1 MNERFPAAAAVAHEL
16 PLGAFVLDMAVGEL
30 RGVDRLPV
38 PLRPQ
43 ALELLLLLGRRHGEV
58 VTKDELMHHLWGDAE
73 VGETSLSQA
82 VVDARRALGDSAH
95 RMLRNVA
102 RRGYLLAVSPDAR
115 EAPPLSIAV
124 LPIDMEGDARGL
136 DWLADALH
144 GDLIAELAGMP
155 GSLLIAS
162 ETMRSFRQRPLDAR
176 QVARELRVRHVVRV
190 GLRPL
195 GEQLQLNVELIDGRS
210 GELQHA
216 ERVIGERAD
225 LPAKLLMLA
234 VRIER
239 QLSRAVIQTTVLQR
253 SRLAPAEV
261 QADDLAMRAV
271 ALSQRQIDA
280 DSMAQMVQMLEQAVA
295 MDPDCVRA
303 WGMLA
308 FVLMHQRLNGWA
320 ADADGTTTA
329 PRIEAIVARMDR
341 LAPDGP
347 MAHQARM
354 ILAHER
360 RDWAAFLALAR
371 NAAAQH
377 LRPGPQAGYGWAL
390 VLHGRPDEAVEPLE
404 TAVRLSPHD
413 ALRAEWQYR
422 LACAHFMA
430 RRDDLA
436 CKWSETAA
444 LSNPALAWPPI
455 LAAALARQGHRQVA
469 RQALAAY
476 CRRHP
481 DWRRSFLERRLPA
494 ASPAMRKARD
504 ALLVAVAALD

>member
-1 MNERFPAAAAVAHEL
+1 MNERLRAAAAVAHEL
-16 PLGAFVLDMAVGEL
+16 PLGACVLDIALGEL
-30 RGVDRLPV
+30 RGLDRLPV

-43 ALELLLLLGRRHGEV
+43 ALELLLMLGRRHGQV
-58 VTKDELMHHLWGDAE
+58 VTKDELMQQLWGDAE

-82 VVDARRALGDSAH
+82 VVDARRALGDSGH
-95 RMLRNVA
+95 RLLRNVA
-102 RRGYLLAVSPDAR
+102 RRGYLLAVSPDVR

-124 LPIDMEGDARGL
+124 LPIDIEGNAQGL

-144 GDLIAELAGMP
+144 GDLIAELAGLP

-176 QVARELRVRHVVRV
+176 QVARELCVRHIVRV

-195 GEQLQLNVELIDGRS
+195 GEQLQLNIELIDGHS
-210 GELQHA
+210 GELRHA
-216 ERVIGERAD
+216 ERVIGERAS
-225 LPAKLLMLA
+225 LPANLLMLA

-253 SRLAPAEV
+253 SQLAPAEV
-261 QADDLAMRAV
+261 QADDLAMRVV
-271 ALSQRQIDA
+271 ALSQRQVSA
-280 DSMAQMVQMLEQAVA
+280 DSMAQMERMLEQAIA

-308 FVLMHQRLNGWA
+308 FVLVHQRLNGWA
-320 ADADGTTTA
+320 ADADAAATTR
-329 PRIEAIVARMDR
+329 RIEAIVARMDQ

-360 RDWAAFLALAR
+360 RDWVAFLALAR

-377 LRPGPQAGYGWAL
+377 LRPGPHAGYGWAL
-390 VLHGRPDEAVEPLE
+390 VLHGRPDEALVPLE
-404 TAVRLSPHD
+404 TAVRLSPRD
-413 ALRAEWQYR
+413 AMRAEWQYR
-422 LACAHFMA
+422 LAWAHFMA
-430 RRDDLA
+430 GRDDLA
-436 CKWSETAA
+436 CEWAETAA
-444 LSNPALAWPPI
+444 LSNPELAWPPL
-455 LAAALARQGHRQVA
+455 LAAALARQGQWQPA
-469 RQALAAY
+469 REAKAAH

-481 DWRRSFLERRLPA
+481 GWQRALERRLPA
-494 ASPAMRKARD
+494 ASPAMQKARE
-504 ALLVAVAALD
+504 ALLAAVATLD